1 MDYIEKPKQKDRCV
15 FCGALAQS
23 DGPKN
28 LIVYRGRHS
37 FVILNRFP
45 YTSGHLMVVPFEHQ
59 PGLDGLAPEARTEIM
74 ELTTLG
80 TAALKQVYQPQGFNV
95 GMNIGEAAG
104 AGIEEH
110 IHVHLVPR
118 WFGDTNFMSSLGDVR
133 VLPESLEDTYRRIS
147 EAWQTLDL

>member
-1 MDYIEKPKQKDRCV
+1 MNYIEKPKQKDRCV
-15 FCGALAQS
+15 FCDALAQS
-23 DGPKN
+23 DGPEN
-28 LIVYRGRHS
+28 LIVYRGS
-37 FVILNRFP
+37 EAFVILNRYP
-45 YTSGHLMVVPFEHQ
+45 YTSGHLMVVPFDHQ
-59 PGLDGLAPEARTEIM
+59 PTLEELSSAARIELM
-74 ELTTLG
+74 ELTTAG
-80 TAALKQVYQPQGFNV
+80 TAALKLVYQPQGFNV

-147 EAWQTLDL
+147 EAWQALHL